1 MVKELAQLQMHV
13 STSGESTG
21 VQQNTTP
28 KNALQGF
35 HITQDVHTIVYV
47 DDFLMRRS
55 RAFLKFSKWSPITP
69 SRERTSVP
77 HKT

>member
-1 MVKELAQLQMHV
+1 MVKELAKLQIHV
-13 STSGESTG
+13 SSAGERIG
-21 VQQNTTP
+21 GQQNTTP

-35 HITQDVHTIVYV
+35 HIIQDVHTIKYV

-55 RAFLKFSKWSPITP
+55 RTFLKFSKWSPITP
-69 SRERTSVP
+69 SRERTSVL